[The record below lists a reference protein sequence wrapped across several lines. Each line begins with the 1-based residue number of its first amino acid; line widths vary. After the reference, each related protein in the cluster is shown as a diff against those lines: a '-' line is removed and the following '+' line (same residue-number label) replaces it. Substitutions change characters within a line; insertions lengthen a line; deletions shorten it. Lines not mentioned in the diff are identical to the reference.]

1 MGDGFEFDEGM
12 IESMDRVYR
21 TDSMVRRRAFVREK
35 LAPDSGDAVLSVG
48 AGPGFEPLE
57 LARAVGTDGRVLG
70 VDASPSMLAVA
81 RERCTDRPQVAL
93 QAGEAT
99 ALPIGDASFDK
110 ATAVQV
116 LEYVDDVDAAV
127 DELHRVLAPGGRAAV
142 FDSDYDT
149 LVYGAEDPGR
159 SRQVLRAYDAHC
171 AHPRI
176 ATALRATLERAGFEV
191 VDVAPYTHCETAPDG
206 VGGALA
212 DEIGAFVG
220 ARTDVPDDEVDAW
233 LADLGQRAD
242 AGEFFFSFTQY
253 AFVAE
258 KTGA

>member
-1 MGDGFEFDEGM
+1 MGDAFEFDEGM

-35 LAPDSGDAVLSVG
+35 LAPDPGDAVLSVG
-48 AGPGFEPLE
+48 TGPGFEPLG
-57 LARAVGTDGRVLG
+57 LARAVGKDGRVLG
-70 VDASPSMLAVA
+70 VDASPAMLAVA
-81 RERCTDRPQVAL
+81 RERCADRPQVTL
-93 QAGEAT
+93 QTGDAT
-99 ALPIGDASFDK
+99 ALPLDDASFQK

-116 LEYVDDVDAAV
+116 LEYVDDVDAGV
-127 DELHRVLAPGGRAAV
+127 DELHRVLAPGGRAVV

-149 LVYGAEDPGR
+149 LVYGAGDARR
-159 SRQVLRAYDAHC
+159 SRRVLRAYDAHC

-176 ATALRATLERAGFEV
+176 ATTLRPTLERAGFDV
-191 VDVAPYTHCETAPDG
+191 VEVAPYTHCETTPDG

-212 DEIGAFVG
+212 DEIGTFVE
-220 ARTDVPDDEVDAW
+220 AQTDLPAEEADAW
-233 LADLGQRAD
+233 LDDLDARAD

-258 KTGA
+258 KPGS